1 MALSKL
7 VGKGL
12 GRTFGSASN
21 KGKNRLTPD
30 MTEDVV
36 SAQRSDLASMRRALN
51 VDDEPNVRG
60 AARQSVQE
68 AGGRAAIRTGGRAAA
83 GGAALAAGYE
93 GGRMARGEAERTRG
107 RMSDDEEDKT
117 PKRVAVASRSMD
129 DDEESKPAEK
139 KTTFKEA
146 FAAARKDEKKT
157 FTWEGKRYTTEMA
170 SSPKPSVREGKNENI
185 DDDTRKKAVELA
197 KGGAVKKKVAMA
209 TGGSVP
215 TMYAGM
221 KKPQNPYSRNTSGM
235 KAKPAAKPM
244 TKMAKGGNV
253 KGKK

>member
-12 GRTFGSASN
+12 GRTFGSATN
-21 KGKNRLTPD
+21 KGKNRLAPE

-36 SAQRSDLASMRRALN
+36 RSQRSDLAAMRRALN
-51 VDDEPNVRG
+51 VDDEPTVRG

-68 AGGRAAIRTGGRAAA
+68 AGGRAAIRTGGRVAA

-107 RMSDDEEDKT
+107 RMRSEEDEEDTT
-117 PKRVAVASRSMD
+117 PKRVAVASRTMD
-129 DDEESKPAEK
+129 DEDEAPAPK

-146 FAAARKDEKKT
+146 FAAARKGGDKT
-157 FTWEGKRYTTEMA
+157 FTWEGKRYTTELA
-170 SSPKPSVREGKNENI
+170 SEGPKASVREGRNKNI
-185 DDDTRKKAVELA
+185 DDETRKKAEEMY
-197 KGGAVKKKVAMA
+197 KGGAVKKKVKMAM
-209 TGGSVP
+209 GGSVP
-215 TMYAGM
+215 TIYAGVKAP
-221 KKPQNPYSRNTSGM
+221 KKPSIGKSP
-235 KAKPAAKPM
+235 KLAAP
-244 TKMAKGGNV
+244 KM

>member
-12 GRTFGSASN
+12 GRTFGSATN
-21 KGKNRLTPD
+21 KGKNRLAPE

-36 SAQRSDLASMRRALN
+36 KSQRSDLAAMRRALN
-51 VDDEPNVRG
+51 VDDEPTVRG

-68 AGGRAAIRTGGRAAA
+68 AGGRAAIRTGGRVAA

-107 RMSDDEEDKT
+107 RMRSEEDEEDTT
-117 PKRVAVASRSMD
+117 PKRVAVASRTMD
-129 DDEESKPAEK
+129 DEDEAPAPK

-146 FAAARKDEKKT
+146 FAAARKGGDKT
-157 FTWEGKRYTTEMA
+157 FTWEGKRYTTELA
-170 SSPKPSVREGKNENI
+170 SEGPKASVREGRNKNI
-185 DDDTRKKAVELA
+185 DDETRKKAEEMY
-197 KGGAVKKKVAMA
+197 KGGAVKKKVKMAM
-209 TGGSVP
+209 GGSVP
-215 TMYAGM
+215 TIYAGVKAP
-221 KKPQNPYSRNTSGM
+221 KKPSIGKSP
-235 KAKPAAKPM
+235 KLAAP
-244 TKMAKGGNV
+244 KM

>member
-12 GRTFGSASN
+12 GRTFGSATN
-21 KGKNRLTPD
+21 KGKNRLAPE

-36 SAQRSDLASMRRALN
+36 KSQRSDLAAMRRALN
-51 VDDEPNVRG
+51 VDDEPTVRG

-68 AGGRAAIRTGGRAAA
+68 AGGRAAIRTGGRVAA

-107 RMSDDEEDKT
+107 RMRSEEDEEDTT
-117 PKRVAVASRSMD
+117 PKRVAVASRTM
-129 DDEESKPAEK
+129 DDEEEAPAPK

-146 FAAARKDEKKT
+146 FAAARKGGDKT
-157 FTWEGKRYTTEMA
+157 FTWEGKRYTTELA
-170 SSPKPSVREGKNENI
+170 SEGPKASVREGRNKNI
-185 DDDTRKKAVELA
+185 DDETRKKAEEMY
-197 KGGAVKKKVAMA
+197 KGGAVKKKVKMAM
-209 TGGSVP
+209 GGSVP
-215 TMYAGM
+215 TIYAGVKAP
-221 KKPQNPYSRNTSGM
+221 KKPSIGKSP
-235 KAKPAAKPM
+235 KLAAP
-244 TKMAKGGNV
+244 KM

>member
-12 GRTFGSASN
+12 GRTFGSATN

-30 MTEDVV
+30 LKEDVV
-36 SAQRSDLASMRRALN
+36 GSQRSDLAAMRRALN
-51 VDDEPNVRG
+51 VDDEPTVRG

-68 AGGRAAIRTGGRAAA
+68 AGGRAAIRTGGRVAA

-107 RMSDDEEDKT
+107 RMRSEEDEEDTT
-117 PKRVAVASRSMD
+117 PKRVAVASRTMD
-129 DDEESKPAEK
+129 DEDEAPAPK

-146 FAAARKDEKKT
+146 FAAARKGGDKT
-157 FTWEGKRYTTEMA
+157 FTWEGKRYTTELA
-170 SSPKPSVREGKNENI
+170 SEGPKASMREGRNKNI
-185 DDDTRKKAVELA
+185 DDETRKKAEEMY
-197 KGGAVKKKVAMA
+197 KGGAVKKKVKMAM
-209 TGGSVP
+209 GGSVP
-215 TMYAGM
+215 TIYAGVKAP
-221 KKPQNPYSRNTSGM
+221 KKPSIGKSP
-235 KAKPAAKPM
+235 KLAAP
-244 TKMAKGGNV
+244 KM